1 MKLRIAGILGALSVV
16 AGASGAHGRWADHLE
31 SIGRAD
37 EWQTAVLYHLVHAV
51 VLIAAGL
58 HERATELLAGALKI
72 GFNLVLAGVV
82 FFSGSLYV
90 LAGTDTKW
98 LGAITPIGGLCL
110 MAGWICF
117 ACASKR

>member
-16 AGASGAHGRWADHLE
+16 AGASGAHGRWADHLA
-31 SIGRAD
+31 SIERAD

-51 VLIAAGL
+51 VLIVVGL
-58 HERATELLAGALKI
+58 HERAIGSLTTALKS
-72 GFNLVLAGVV
+72 GFNLVLAGVL
-82 FFSGSLYV
+82 FFSGSLYL

-110 MAGWICF
+110 ISGWICF
-117 ACASKR
+117 ACTSRR